1 MEEEK
6 KLVSLED
13 FSNERKR
20 LFDIVRRQKNAIDL
34 FKRNI
39 DDKNV
44 EKEKLVAKRKDVQ
57 IEQRVKLKDLKE
69 IQRQLKVMQDAI
81 DKENADNIKLNLK
94 NNDKFA
100 QEEKKKGIEGQ
111 FEGLSQ
117 DKMFQAIQN
126 QSQEILFSKEQEIKN
141 LSVRILKQELDLKLK
156 NISEKP
162 NDILKRLDKF
172 AD

>member
-69 IQRQLKVMQDAI
+69 VQRQLKVMQDAI